1 MKFLLF
7 LVRRGLWILLTLWV
21 VYTISFFLMY
31 AVPGGPFSSERQ
43 VPEAVRL
50 NFEKRYRL
58 DQPVHVQYREQLW
71 LAVNGDFGLA
81 FRLGDFTVNQ
91 VIGQGLPVS
100 MSLGILSLT
109 MAVFF
114 GITAGVIASLH
125 RNGVWDVTL
134 MTLAGVGMSVPGFVL
149 SGLAIALFVF
159 WLGWFPAGGWGTLRQ
174 LILPSICLAAP
185 YTAYIA
191 RLTRTGMLE
200 VMHLDYVRTAHA
212 KGLSAPVIVTR
223 HMLKGALLP
232 VISFLGP
239 AAAGILTGSP
249 ILEKIFHIP
258 GLGNHFVESA
268 LQRDYTLCQG
278 MVVVYTLLLL
288 TMNALVD
295 IAYLIIDPRVKLE

>member
-7 LVRRGLWILLTLWV
+7 LARRGLWILLTLWV

-58 DQPVHVQYREQLW
+58 DQPVHVQYREQLA
-71 LAVNGDFGLA
+71 LAVQGDFGLA

-91 VIGQGLPVS
+91 VIAQGLPVS

-114 GITAGVIASLH
+114 GITSGVIASLH

-134 MTLAGVGMSVPGFVL
+134 MTLAGVGMSVPSFVL
-149 SGLAIALFVF
+149 SGLAIAVFVF
-159 WLGWFPAGGWGTLRQ
+159 WLGWFPAGGWGTLHQ

-212 KGLSAPVIVTR
+212 KGLSEPVIVTR